1 MVIMETLF
9 DVLSA
14 SIGAILGALF
24 AFFLNHK
31 RGRQMASQVIISK
44 TELNKI
50 KLENEELLKQIRE
63 KENIIMKM
71 QMQILGN
78 APATKK
84 PRKLRKK

>member
-31 RGRQMASQVIISK
+31 RGRQMANQVIISK

-71 QMQILGN
+71 QMQMLS
-78 APATKK
+78 ATPAVKK
-84 PRKLRKK
+84 TRKSRKK

>member
-24 AFFLNHK
+24 AFFLNRK
-31 RGRQMASQVIISK
+31 RGRQMANQVIISK

-78 APATKK
+78 APETKK